1 MLIRNVIKRI
11 TGENRLRELAQTVAQ
26 SCGAAIWTRVEGG
39 IENMST
45 PETRGYVRGRAGIIV
60 RRQVSV
66 AAQHNEV
73 KPSRHSR
80 LLELT
85 MQSVIDGMI
94 QRKLAHTHVPALKR
108 AA

>member
-1 MLIRNVIKRI
+1 MLIRNVIERI

-26 SCGAAIWTRVEGG
+26 SCADAIWKRVECG

-45 PETRGYVRGRAGIIV
+45 PEARGYIRGRAGIIV
-60 RRQVSV
+60 RRQVENAV
-66 AAQHNEV
+66 EHNAV

-94 QRKLAHTHVPALKR
+94 QRKLAHTHVPALLR